1 MKIHKIVL
9 LVTLA
14 GLFATAGAFG
24 KSWSHNTGRHDSGI
38 RGSGKM
44 TTESR
49 TVDTFNRVESN
60 LAVTMSIVVGKP
72 QSVEL
77 TFDDNLIDFIRTDID
92 GKTLV
97 IESDESFSSESELV
111 IKITV
116 PSLELIRSQGSGDID
131 IANVDSKRFR
141 VDLSGSGTIRVD
153 GKSDMVDIEINGSGE
168 VNTADLTSGDVTVTI
183 NGSGEAMVLANGEL
197 DAEINGSGNITYSG
211 KPEAVHS
218 SVNGSGR
225 IKKASK

>member
-1 MKIHKIVL
+1 MRIHKTVL
-9 LVTLA
+9 LVILA

-24 KSWSHNTGRHDSGI
+24 KNWNHNTGRHDSGTC
-38 RGSGKM
+38 GSGKM

-49 TVDTFNRVESN
+49 TVDAFERVETN
-60 LAVTMSIVVGKP
+60 LAVAMTIVVGKS

-77 TFDDNLIDFIRTDID
+77 TFDDNLIDFIQTDVD

-116 PSLELIRSQGSGDID
+116 PSLELIRSQGSGEID

-141 VDLSGSGTIRVD
+141 VVLNGSGNIRVD
-153 GKSDMVDIEINGSGE
+153 GKSESIDIEINGSGE
-168 VNTADLTSGDVTVTI
+168 VNTTELTSGDVTVSI

-197 DAEINGSGNITYSG
+197 DAEINGSGNITYTG
-211 KPEAVHS
+211 KPEAVHT

-225 IKKASK
+225 IKKSR

>member
-1 MKIHKIVL
+1 MKIQRIVVL
-9 LVTLA
+9 LMLA

-24 KSWSHNTGRHDSGI
+24 RNWNHNTGRHDSGT

-44 TTESR
+44 ITESR
-49 TVDTFNRVESN
+49 TVDAFSRVESN
-60 LAVTMSIVVGKP
+60 LAVSMSIVVGKA

-77 TFDDNLIDFIRTDID
+77 TFDDNLIGFIRTEVD

-116 PSLELIRSQGSGDID
+116 PSLELIRSHGSGDID
-131 IANVDSKRFR
+131 IANVDAKRFR

-153 GKSDMVDIEINGSGE
+153 GKAEMVDIEINGSGD
-168 VNTADLTSGDVTVTI
+168 VNTAELTSGDVTVTI

-197 DAEINGSGNITYSG
+197 DAEINGSGNITYTG

-225 IKKASK
+225 IKKASR

>member
-1 MKIHKIVL
+1 MRIHKTVL
-9 LVTLA
+9 LVILA

-24 KSWSHNTGRHDSGI
+24 KNWNHNTGRHDSGT

-49 TVDTFNRVESN
+49 TVDAFERVETN
-60 LAVTMSIVVGKP
+60 LAVAMTIVVGKS

-77 TFDDNLIDFIRTDID
+77 TFDDNLIDFIQTDVD

-116 PSLELIRSQGSGDID
+116 PSLELIRSQGSGEID

-141 VDLSGSGTIRVD
+141 VVLNGSGNIRVD
-153 GKSDMVDIEINGSGE
+153 GKSESIDIEINGSGE
-168 VNTADLTSGDVTVTI
+168 VNTTELTSGDVTVSI

-197 DAEINGSGNITYSG
+197 DAEINGSGNITYTG
-211 KPEAVHS
+211 KPEAVHT

-225 IKKASK
+225 IKKSR